1 MKNTITLRYCKR
13 KLRYYMLKKLLLGI
27 LALVCCILFSSQI
40 YAQQKTVTGI
50 ITNARDNTPIV
61 LATVV
66 VKGTKVAAVT
76 GNNGEFSIIVPAG
89 KNTLLIS
96 SVGYLEDE
104 ISISGIST
112 VKVSLKE
119 RQNSLNEV
127 VVTGYS
133 SQRKKDITGSVTV
146 VNAKELV
153 ANPGSNVESLLQGK
167 AAGVT
172 VGTSGVPGAGASI
185 RIRGFTTFN
194 QNEPLYVV
202 DGARVSSITDL
213 NPNDIESLQVLKDGS
228 SAAAYGAAAA
238 NGVIIVTTKKGKGKP
253 KVSYDAYYGSQS
265 LTKKFN
271 LLNTAEYG
279 QYLLKLQ
286 QGIPGQPATSFN
298 LGQYNGG
305 QATTSTSV
313 IPEYILAGTNYGVQ
327 KNDPSADPS
336 LYKLDLNDV
345 NGAGTYLI
353 VGANKTGT
361 DWLGA
366 VSKVAPM
373 QSHNVSVSGGSESGN
388 YLLGLNYYN
397 QDGIID
403 YTGYKRYSVR
413 ANTNFVIK
421 NKIRIG
427 ENIQISY
434 IDKHGFNNQDEGNSI
449 SMAYRMQPIV
459 PVFDIKGNFAGTRG
473 SNLGNAENPYASLYR
488 GKDNK
493 DRKIGI
499 IGSAYAEFDFL
510 KYFTAKSL
518 IGMDYGT
525 NSYYY
530 FGAPSYENAEGR
542 GGIGNFNEGQSYNY
556 QMTWYNTLSFHKEFG
571 KHDVRA
577 LLGTEMVEGGG
588 RGLDNSTNNFFSFD
602 RNFWQINSGLSTTP
616 RGNGYE
622 YRFRKASPVIAK
634 VDYNYADK
642 YLLSG
647 SFRRDGSSN
656 AFGPNNKYGN
666 FSSISGGWRI
676 SEESFLHNKFSWL
689 NDLKLRV
696 GYGILGNDNTTD
708 FGFVTAYKFDNNA
721 GYPIDG
727 SNTSFTQGL
736 RLFNIG
742 NPNIKW
748 EQSAT
753 TNVGLD
759 ATMFNNKLN
768 VVLDLYTRKTTDL
781 LYNKQL
787 DPTLFGAVDRQP
799 TNIGEMTNKGIDL
812 AINYRTTLGRE
823 FKVDAGLSFS
833 LYRNKVG
840 AIADPFFEGN
850 RSRID
855 PFNRSVTGRPMSS
868 FFGYIIDG
876 FFQNQAEVDAS
887 KQTDKG
893 IGKWRYKDLSGPG
906 GKPDGFITPDDR
918 TFMGSPHPNFTM
930 GINLNA
936 SYKNFDI
943 ATFLYWKNGGQIINY
958 VRYWTDFNT
967 FQGNRDKRVLY
978 DSWTPQHRDAKLPVL
993 DASDGA
999 SGQTPSSY
1007 YVEPGGYLRLKNLS
1021 IGYTLP
1027 VDILKRVGIDRLR
1040 FYLQAQNLFTIT
1052 KYTGLDPEITT
1063 QQVGKGDYR
1072 QARSDANSLG
1082 VDYGNFPTPRI
1093 VSVGLNLT
1101 F

>member
-1 MKNTITLRYCKR
+1 
-13 KLRYYMLKKLLLGI
+13 MLKNLLLGLCI
-27 LALVCCILFSSQI
+27 FIFCILLSAQI
-40 YAQQKTVTGI
+40 YAQQKTVTGV
-50 ITNARDNTPIV
+50 ITSVKDNSPIV
-61 LATVV
+61 MATITI
-66 VKGTKVAAVT
+66 KGTKLAAVT
-76 GNNGEFSIIVPAG
+76 GGKGEFSLNVPAG
-89 KNTLLIS
+89 KNTLVIS
-96 SVGYLEDE
+96 SVGFEEEEVNITNTSSVML
-104 ISISGIST
+104 
-112 VKVSLKE
+112 SLKE
-119 RQNSLNEV
+119 KSNSLNEV

-133 SQRKKDITGSVTV
+133 TQRKKDITGSVTV

-153 ANPGSNVESLLQGK
+153 SNPGSNVESLLQGK

-202 DGARVSSITDL
+202 DGARVGSISDL

-238 NGVIIVTTKKGKGKP
+238 NGVIIVTTKRGKGKP

-265 LTKKFN
+265 LIKKFD

-279 QYLLKLQ
+279 QYLLRQQ
-286 QGIPGQPATSFN
+286 QGIPGQTATKFK

-305 QATTSTSV
+305 QTTTATPI
-313 IPEYILAGTNYGVQ
+313 IPEYILAGTNSGVQ
-327 KNDPSADPS
+327 KGDPSADPS

-345 NGAGTYLI
+345 NGDGTYLI
-353 VGANKTGT
+353 VAANKTGT

-366 VSKVAPM
+366 VTRTAPM
-373 QSHNVSVSGGSESGN
+373 QSHNVSVSGGSETGN
-388 YLLGLNYYN
+388 YLLALNYYN
-397 QDGIID
+397 QDGIVD

-413 ANTNFVIK
+413 ANTNFIIK
-421 NKIRIG
+421 NKIRVG

-434 IDKHGFNNQDEGNSI
+434 IDKHGFNNQDEGNAI
-449 SMAYRMQPIV
+449 SFAYRMQPIV

-473 SNLGNAENPYASLYR
+473 SNLGNAANPYANLYR

-530 FGAPSYENAEGR
+530 FGVPSYENAEGR
-542 GGIGNFNEGQSYNY
+542 GGTGNFNEGQSYSY
-556 QMTWYNTLSFHKEFG
+556 QMTWYNTLSFHNTFG

-577 LLGTEMVEGGG
+577 LLGTEMVEGAG
-588 RGLDNSTNNFFSFD
+588 RGLDNSTNNYFSFD
-602 RNFWQINSGLSTTP
+602 RNFWQINSGLNTTP

-634 VDYNYADK
+634 VDYNYDDR

-676 SEESFLHNKFSWL
+676 SEESFLKNKFTWL

-708 FGFVTAYKFDNNA
+708 FGFSTAFKVDNNA

-736 RLFNIG
+736 RLFRIG
-742 NPNIKW
+742 NPAIKW

-759 ATMFNNKLN
+759 ATLFNNKVN
-768 VVLDLYTRKTTDL
+768 IVLDLYTRKTTDL

-787 DPTLFGAVDRQP
+787 DPTLFGNVDRQP

-812 AINYRTTLGRE
+812 GINYRTTLGRE
-823 FKVDAGLSFS
+823 FKIDAGLSFS
-833 LYRNKVG
+833 LYRNVVG
-840 AIADPFFEGN
+840 KIADPFFEGN

-887 KQTDKG
+887 KQSDKG
-893 IGKWRYKDLSGPG
+893 IGKWRYKDISGAG
-906 GKPDGFITPDDR
+906 GKPDGLITSDDR

-936 SYKNFDI
+936 SYKNFDFS
-943 ATFLYWKNGGQIINY
+943 TFLYWKNGGQLINY
-958 VRYWTDFNT
+958 VRYWTDFNS

-978 DSWTPQHRDAKLPVL
+978 DSWTPDHRNAKLPVL
-993 DASDGA
+993 DASDGT
-999 SGQTPSSY
+999 SGQTPVSY

-1027 VDILKRVGIDRLR
+1027 VEMLRKVGIDKLR
-1040 FYLQAQNLFTIT
+1040 FYVQAQNLFTIT
-1052 KYTGLDPEITT
+1052 KYTGLDPEIST
-1063 QQVGKGDYR
+1063 QQVGRGDYR

-1093 VSVGLNLT
+1093 TTFGLNLT

>member
-1 MKNTITLRYCKR
+1 
-13 KLRYYMLKKLLLGI
+13 MLKKLLPRI
-27 LALVCCILFSSQI
+27 CTIICCIFLSLQI
-40 YAQQKTVTGI
+40 YGQQKTITGK
-50 ITNARDNTPIV
+50 ITNSKDNSSID
-61 LATVV
+61 LATVT
-66 VKGTKVAAVT
+66 VKGTKVAVT
-76 GNNGEFSIIVPAG
+76 TAANGQFSISVPSG
-89 KNTLLIS
+89 KNTLVVS
-96 SVGYLEDE
+96 SIGFGTEE
-104 ISISGIST
+104 INIAGKSSIE
-112 VKVSLKE
+112 VSLKE
-119 RQNSLNEV
+119 STSSLNEV
-127 VVTGYS
+127 VVTGYTT
-133 SQRKKDITGSVTV
+133 QRKKDITGSVTV

-202 DGARVSSITDL
+202 DGARVGSITDL

-238 NGVIIVTTKKGKGKP
+238 NGVIIVTTKKGKGKA
-253 KVSYDAYYGSQS
+253 KVNYDSYYGMQS
-265 LTKKFN
+265 LTKKYD

-286 QGIPGQPATSFN
+286 QGIKFPWAKTYFN

-305 QATTSTSV
+305 LDSTTTPV
-313 IPEYILAGTNYGVQ
+313 IPEYILAGTNSGVQ
-327 KNDPSADPS
+327 AGDPSADPS
-336 LYKLDLNDV
+336 KYKLDLNDV

-353 VGANKTGT
+353 VKANKTGT
-361 DWLGA
+361 DWMDA
-366 VSKVAPM
+366 ISSAAPM
-373 QSHNVSVSGGSESGN
+373 QSHNLSVSGGSETGN
-388 YLLGLNYYN
+388 YLLGFNYFN
-397 QDGIID
+397 QDGIINF
-403 YTGYKRYSVR
+403 TGYKRYSVR
-413 ANTNFVIK
+413 ANTNFIIK

-427 ENIQISY
+427 ENIQLSY
-434 IDKHGFNNQDEGNSI
+434 IDNRGYNNQDEGNSI
-449 SMAYRMQPIV
+449 SMSYRMQPIV
-459 PVFDIKGNFAGTRG
+459 PVYDIKGNFAGTRG
-473 SNLGNAENPYASLYR
+473 SNLGNAENPYASGFR
-488 GKDNK
+488 GKDSK

-499 IGSAYAEFDFL
+499 LGSAYAEFDFL
-510 KYFTAKSL
+510 KYFTFKSV

-525 NSYYY
+525 RSNYY

-542 GGIGNFNEGQSYNY
+542 GGPGNFNEGQSYDY
-556 QMTWYNTLSFHKEFG
+556 QMTWYNTVSFHKAFG
-571 KHDVRA
+571 KHDIRA
-577 LLGTEMVEGGG
+577 LVGTEMVEGGG
-588 RGLDNSTNNFFSFD
+588 RGVYGNTNNYFSFD
-602 RNFWQINSGLSTTP
+602 RNFWQIGSGLSTTP
-616 RGNGYE
+616 FGSSYE

-634 VDYNYADK
+634 IDYNYKDK

-656 AFGPNNKYGN
+656 VFGPNNKYGN
-666 FSSISGGWRI
+666 FSSISAGWRI
-676 SEESFLHNKFSWL
+676 SEESFLNNKFSWL

-696 GYGILGNDNTTD
+696 GYGILGNDNTRD
-708 FGFVTAYKFDNNA
+708 FGFVTAYRFDNNA

-727 SNTSFTQGL
+727 SNTGFTQGM
-736 RLFNIG
+736 RLFKIG
-742 NPNIKW
+742 NPNVKW

-753 TNVGLD
+753 TNIGLD
-759 ATMFNNKLN
+759 ATLFNNKVN
-768 VVLDLYTRKTTDL
+768 VVLDVYTRKTTDL
-781 LYNKQL
+781 LYDKQL
-787 DPTLFGAVDRQP
+787 DPILFGSVDRQP
-799 TNIGEMTNKGIDL
+799 TNIGEMNNKGIDL
-812 AINYRTTLGRE
+812 GINYRTTLGRE
-823 FKVDAGLSFS
+823 LKIDAGLSFS

-840 AIADPFFEGN
+840 NIADPFFDGN

-887 KQTDKG
+887 KQSDKG

-918 TFMGSPHPNFTM
+918 TFMGSPHPNFTA

-943 ATFLYWKNGGQIINY
+943 STFIYWKNGGQIINY

-978 DSWTPQHRDAKLPVL
+978 DSWTPTHRDAKLPVL
-993 DASDGA
+993 DGSDGA
-999 SGQTPSSY
+999 SGQTPVSY

-1021 IGYTLP
+1021 VGYSLP
-1027 VDILKRVGIDRLR
+1027 VVLLKKVGIEKLR

-1072 QARSDANSLG
+1072 QAKSDANSLG

-1093 VSVGLNLT
+1093 VTFGVNLT

>member
-1 MKNTITLRYCKR
+1 MS
-13 KLRYYMLKKLLLGI
+13 KKFLVGI
-27 LALVCCILFSSQI
+27 LAFICCILLSPQI
-40 YAQQKTVTGI
+40 YAQQKTVTGT
-50 ITNARDNTPIV
+50 ITNAKDNSPIV
-61 LATVV
+61 LATVS

-76 GNNGEFSIIVPAG
+76 GANGEFSITVPAG
-89 KNTLLIS
+89 KNTLVVS
-96 SVGYLEDE
+96 SVGYEEDE
-104 ISISGIST
+104 VSIANTSS
-112 VKVSLKE
+112 VKLSLKE
-119 RQNSLNEV
+119 RTNALNEV

-133 SQRKKDITGSVTV
+133 AQRKKDITGSVTV

-167 AAGVT
+167 ASGVT

-202 DGARVSSITDL
+202 DGARVGSISDL

-238 NGVIIVTTKKGKGKP
+238 NGVIIVTTKKGKGKA
-253 KVSYDAYYGSQS
+253 KVTYDAYYGTQS
-265 LTKKFN
+265 LTKKFD
-271 LLNTAEYG
+271 LLNTEEYG

-286 QGIPGQPATSFN
+286 QGADPTLTSYK

-305 QATTSTSV
+305 QLTTTTPI
-313 IPEYILAGTNYGVQ
+313 IPEYILAGTASGVQ
-327 KNDPSADPS
+327 AGDPAADAS
-336 LYKLDLNDV
+336 KYKLDLNDV

-353 VGANKTGT
+353 VKANKTGT

-366 VSKVAPM
+366 VTQAAPM
-373 QSHNVSVSGGSESGN
+373 QSHNVSVSGGSETGN

-397 QDGIID
+397 QDGIVD
-403 YTGYKRYSVR
+403 FTGYKRYSVR
-413 ANTNFVIK
+413 ANTNFIIK
-421 NKIRIG
+421 NKVRVG
-427 ENIQISY
+427 ENLQVSY
-434 IDKHGFNNQDEGNSI
+434 IDKHGFNNQDEGNAI

-488 GKDNK
+488 AQNNK
-493 DRKIGI
+493 DRKVGI

-510 KYFTAKSL
+510 KYFTARSV

-525 NSYYY
+525 SYYY
-530 FGAPSYENAEGR
+530 NFGVPSYENAEGR
-542 GGIGNFNEGQSYNY
+542 GGVGNFNEGQNFGY
-556 QMTWYNTLSFHKEFG
+556 QMTWFNTLSFKKSFG
-571 KHDVRA
+571 KHDVKA
-577 LLGTEMVEGGG
+577 LVGTEMVEGAG
-588 RGLDNSTNNFFSFD
+588 RVLDNSNNTYFSFD

-616 RGNGYE
+616 AGHSYE
-622 YRFRKASPVIAK
+622 YRYRKQSPVIAK
-634 VDYNYADK
+634 VDYNYLDK

-656 AFGPNNKYGN
+656 AFGPNSKFGN
-666 FSSISGGWRI
+666 FSSLSAGWRI
-676 SEESFLHNKFSWL
+676 SEEAFLHNKFSWL
-689 NDLKLRV
+689 NDLKLRI
-696 GYGILGNDNTTD
+696 GYGILGNDNTKD
-708 FGFVTAYKFDNNA
+708 FGFITAYKFDNNA

-727 SNTSFTQGL
+727 SNTGFTQGL
-736 RLFNIG
+736 RLFAIA

-768 VVLDLYTRKTTDL
+768 VVLDLYTRKTSDL
-781 LYNKQL
+781 LYEKQL
-787 DPTLFGAVDRQP
+787 DPILYGSVDRQP
-799 TNIGEMTNKGIDL
+799 TNIGDMTNKGIDL

-823 FKVDAGLSFS
+823 FKIDAGLSFS
-833 LYRNKVG
+833 LYRNKVDN
-840 AIADPFFEGN
+840 IADPFFDGN

-855 PFNRSVTGRPMSS
+855 PFNRSVQGRPMSS

-887 KQTDKG
+887 KQADKG

-918 TFMGSPHPNFTM
+918 TFMGSPHPNFTA

-943 ATFLYWKNGGQIINY
+943 ATFLYWKNGGQLINY

-967 FQGNRDKRVLY
+967 FQGNRDRRVLY
-978 DSWTPQHRDAKLPVL
+978 DSWTPTHRDAKLPVL
-993 DASDGA
+993 DGSDGA
-999 SGQTPSSY
+999 SGQTPVSY

-1027 VDILKRVGIDRLR
+1027 ADLIRKIGVDKLR
-1040 FYLQAQNLFTIT
+1040 FYLQAQNLFTVT
-1052 KYTGLDPEITT
+1052 KYTGLDPELST

-1072 QARSDANSLG
+1072 QAKSDANSLG

-1093 VSVGLNLT
+1093 ISVGLNLT